1 MTTKSSKQRNSI
13 DPIPDAEIMLE
24 VHLEEV
30 FTNSAS
36 REMYE
41 DIYNQTD
48 ISQRES
54 FYIWLLDILN
64 LKPGDKY
71 LDISCGRA
79 QLVALAQERGVY
91 AQGLDSSFKALSS
104 ARKRTNSYQLVVGD
118 AQTLPYVS
126 NSFTVLSN
134 IGSIEHYVDMNKA
147 VREMFRILVPGGRAY
162 VLVPNTFSLLHN
174 IWTAFK
180 EGRTYIDNQPIQR
193 YAALKEWQRLL
204 EKNGLIVDKVLKYE
218 TETPRTWN
226 DWKCYLS
233 HPKLMIRMLVT
244 PFVPLNLA
252 FCFLFLVH
260 KPS

>member
-1 MTTKSSKQRNSI
+1 MTKSSKQSSSIKHERNA
-13 DPIPDAEIMLE
+13 DVMLE
-24 VHLEEV
+24 IHLNDV
-30 FTNSAS
+30 ITNSES
-36 REMYE
+36 RKRYE
-41 DIYNQTD
+41 DIYRQSD

-54 FYIWLLDILN
+54 FYLWLFDILD
-64 LKPGDKY
+64 LQPEDMY

-79 QLVALAQERGVY
+79 QLVAMAQERGVS
-91 AQGLDSSFKALSS
+91 AHGLDSSFGALLS
-104 ARKRTNSYQLVVGD
+104 ASEGTNNHQLVVGD
-118 AQTLPYVS
+118 AQTLPFAS

-147 VREMFRILVPGGRAY
+147 VMEMFRILVPGGRGV

-180 EGRTYIDNQPIQR
+180 EGRTYFDNQPIQR
-193 YAALKEWQRLL
+193 YAARQEWQQIL
-204 EKNGLIVDKVLKYE
+204 EKSGLIVDEVLKYE

-226 DWKCYLS
+226 DWKSYLR
-233 HPKLMIRMLVT
+233 HPKLMFRMLLT

-252 FCFLFLVH
+252 FCFLFLIH

>member
-1 MTTKSSKQRNSI
+1 MMTKTSKRSTSKKQNH
-13 DPIPDAEIMLE
+13 DAEIVLE
-24 VHLEEV
+24 IHLNQV

-41 DIYNQTD
+41 DIYRQSD

-54 FYIWLLDILN
+54 FYIWLLDILD
-64 LKPGDKY
+64 LKPEDKY
-71 LDISCGRA
+71 LDVSCGLA
-79 QLVALAQERGVY
+79 QLVALAQESGVS
-91 AQGLDSSFKALSS
+91 AHGLDSSFEALLS
-104 ARKRTNSYQLVVGD
+104 ARKATKRFQLVMGD
-118 AQTLPYVS
+118 AQNLPYAS
-126 NSFTVLSN
+126 NSFTVISN

-147 VREMFRILVPGGRAY
+147 VGEMFRILVPGGRAF

-193 YAALKEWQRLL
+193 YAARQEWQQLL
-204 EKNGLIVDKVLKYE
+204 EKNGLIVDKIFKYE
-218 TETPRTWN
+218 TETPRTWG
-226 DWKCYLS
+226 DLKCYFQ
-233 HPKLMIRMLVT
+233 HPKLMVRMLLS

-252 FCFLFLVH
+252 FCFLFLIR